1 CTTFTIAVDPTRL
14 SDAW

>member
-1 CTTFTIAVDPTRL
+1 CTTFTIAVVPTRL